1 MLKNELITTP
11 TLALFDPSNDTKIT
25 ADASSFGLGG
35 VISQMFSDAWK
46 PIAYAS
52 RALTPTEQ
60 RYAQIEKETLAFVR
74 ACERFSCY
82 LIGKHFLLKTDHKQ
96 LLSLLSTKHLDDL
109 PPRLQRFRMRFMRY
123 SYEINHVPGK
133 QYVTPDTLSRMNNA
147 TDAESA
153 LMEDTN
159 IYLAQI
165 RESFPASKSQL
176 DEIRYELKKV
186 SLCSQI
192 MRFHEHGWPRIVQAN
207 DKLRPYWLERD
218 MISILDRL
226 LLHGTRLIIPV
237 SLQRPILKNIH
248 QAHQEL
254 EKCRQRARKSV
265 WWPGLSSQLRTV
277 VQQCDECR
285 KVSTMAVE
293 PLQPTDFPS
302 YPWQRAATDLF
313 ELKGQK
319 CILTVDYYS
328 RAIDV
333 VKLSSTTSVAIMEH
347 LKAVFSRN
355 GVPEILISFRTSI
368 GSDVQP
374 WESKTSRNGLVRLI
388 RR

>member
-11 TLALFDPSNDTKIT
+11 TLALFDPSNETKIA

-35 VISQMFSDAWK
+35 VIFQMFSDAWN

-96 LLSLLSTKHLDDL
+96 LLSTKHLDDL

-123 SYEINHVPGK
+123 SYKINHVAGK

-165 RESFPASKSQL
+165 RESFSASKSRL

-237 SLQRPILKNIH
+237 SLQRPILINIH

-285 KVSTMAVE
+285 KSSTMAVE

-302 YPWQRAATDLF
+302 YPWQRAATDL
-313 ELKGQK
+313 
-319 CILTVDYYS
+319 
-328 RAIDV
+328 
-333 VKLSSTTSVAIMEH
+333 
-347 LKAVFSRN
+347 N
-355 GVPEILISFRTSI
+355 
-368 GSDVQP
+368 
-374 WESKTSRNGLVRLI
+374 
-388 RR
+388 